1 MAGPLEADLMVE
13 IDPQK
18 RLEAIDRF
26 VSLAGLSGA
35 AAESLVAGGEATN
48 CRHPDFGRIPKR

>member
-1 MAGPLEADLMVE
+1 MVE

-35 AAESLVAGGEATN
+35 AAESLVADGEATN